1 MTSSSKNFLI
11 WGIIFALL
19 MALPLMIEK
28 TNVLN
33 FLFLIF
39 LFITLSQS
47 WNILGGYTGQVNL
60 GHAAFFGIGALIT
73 RHFWFMGIS
82 FFITLLMGGIAAL
95 IFALIIGF
103 PAFRLK
109 GAYFVIGM
117 LAMAEIVRIIV
128 GNALPFIST
137 MPTTHIAV
145 YSLIP
150 RYYLALIIT
159 TAVVTSV
166 YILNNSKPGLAM
178 VAIREDE
185 DTAEAAGV
193 NALKY
198 KLIALGM
205 SSFIAGLCG
214 GLFAFF
220 HVSYYPAH
228 PFSVHWT
235 FDALFIAYIGGI
247 GTVIGPIVGTLF
259 YIGLREIFPF
269 VLPQDIHTIVFGV
282 LFILVILLMPR
293 GLVDMPKRYRR
304 LINYFK
310 ELRNSEDKHKVA
322 KKIKLS

>member
-1 MTSSSKNFLI
+1 MTTTVKQFLAF
-11 WGIIFALL
+11 GLVVGFLA
-19 MALPLMIEK
+19 ALPLLVEK
-28 TNVLN
+28 TNIIN

-39 LFITLSQS
+39 LFIALSQS
-47 WNILGGYTGQVNL
+47 WNILGGYAGQVNL

-73 RHFWFMGIS
+73 RHFWFLGLPYTL
-82 FFITLLMGGIAAL
+82 TLLMGGIAAL

-117 LAMAEIVRIIV
+117 LAIAEIMRIVV
-128 GNALPFIST
+128 GNALPYIST
-137 MPTTHIAV
+137 MPAEYIAV

-150 RYYLALIIT
+150 RYYLALAIT
-159 TAVVTSV
+159 AAVVASV
-166 YILNNSKPGLAM
+166 YILNNSKAGLAM
-178 VAIREDE
+178 SAIRQDE

-198 KLIALGM
+198 KLIALAL

-214 GLFAFF
+214 GIFAFF

-247 GTVIGPIVGTLF
+247 GTVMGPVVGTLF
-259 YIGLREIFPF
+259 YVGLREIFPF
-269 VLPQDIHTIVFGV
+269 VLPQEIHTIAFGV
-282 LFILVILLMPR
+282 LFVLVILLMPR
-293 GLVDMPKRYRR
+293 GLVDLPRR
-304 LINYFK
+304 SRQLLKHFK
-310 ELRNSEDKHKVA
+310 ILESSK
-322 KKIKLS
+322 